1 METVQFRLRAVEPQ
15 DANLLLA
22 LENDQ
27 ENWEV
32 SGTQIPY
39 SLESIRLFIEAQQ
52 SDIHLSRQVRF
63 MIEAQGNVVGCI
75 DLFEYDPVNHR
86 AGVGI
91 LIGKSYR
98 RSGYGLTALLE
109 LEFIAKRLQLHQLY
123 AHVGASN
130 QASLNLF
137 SKAGYTKAGELI
149 DWIKVSKS
157 WQNAILFQK
166 IVDGI

>member
-1 METVQFRLRAVEPQ
+1 METIQFRLRAVEPH
-15 DANLLLA
+15 DADFLLA

-27 ENWEV
+27 ENWEI

-39 SLESIRLFIEAQQ
+39 SLESIRLFIEGQQ

-63 MIEAQGNVVGCI
+63 MIEAQGQVVGCI
-75 DLFEYDPVNHR
+75 DLFEYDPINHR

-91 LIGKSYR
+91 LIEKSHR
-98 RSGYGLTALLE
+98 QSGFGLMALLE
-109 LEFIAKRLQLHQLY
+109 VEFIAKRLQLHQLY
-123 AHVGASN
+123 AHVGVSN

-137 SKAGYTKAGELI
+137 SKAGYARAGELI
-149 DWIKVSKS
+149 DWVKDSKS

-166 IVDGI
+166 IVNGI

>member
-1 METVQFRLRAVEPQ
+1 MEPH
-15 DANLLLA
+15 DADLLLA

-39 SLESIRLFIEAQQ
+39 SLESIRLFIEGQQ

-63 MIEAQGNVVGCI
+63 MIEAQGQVVGCI
-75 DLFEYDPVNHR
+75 DLFEYDPINHR

-91 LIGKSYR
+91 LIQKSHR
-98 RSGYGLTALLE
+98 QSGYGLKALLE
-109 LEFIAKRLQLHQLY
+109 VEFIAKRLQLHQLY
-123 AHVGASN
+123 AHVGVSN
-130 QASLNLF
+130 QASLKLF
-137 SKAGYTKAGELI
+137 SKAGYAKAGELI
-149 DWIKVSKS
+149 DWIKDSKS

-166 IVDGI
+166 IVNGI